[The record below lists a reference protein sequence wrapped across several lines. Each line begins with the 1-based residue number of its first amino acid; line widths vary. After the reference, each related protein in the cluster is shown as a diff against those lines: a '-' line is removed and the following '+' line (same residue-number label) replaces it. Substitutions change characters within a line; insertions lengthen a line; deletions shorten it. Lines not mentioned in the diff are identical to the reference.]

1 MSALGHTNLPRARDG
16 LRRVTV
22 MQGETRV
29 SDEADVILTT
39 VLGSCIAACL
49 YDPIA
54 KVGGLNHFLLA
65 EPGSADTDPK
75 SMQRYGVYAME
86 VLINAMLAMGATRM
100 NLRARL
106 YGGASL
112 RDGFRD
118 IGATNAEFARRF
130 LRDERIALVGEDV
143 GGFGARRVEFRPTV
157 GLARCRTASE
167 RPVERPRP
175 AAIAPRPAPPAPASL
190 GDVEFF

>member
-1 MSALGHTNLPRARDG
+1 MSPLPRAADG
-16 LRRVTV
+16 LVRINVL
-22 MQGETRV
+22 QGETRV
-29 SDEADVILTT
+29 SDDPQAVLTT

-49 YDPIA
+49 YDPVV
-54 KVGGLNHFLLA
+54 KVGGINHFLLA
-65 EPGSADTDPK
+65 EPGSGDTDPQ

-86 VLINAMLAMGATRM
+86 VLINAMMSMGATRS
-100 NLRARL
+100 NLKARI

-118 IGATNAEFARRF
+118 IGATNALFARRF

-143 GGFGARRVEFRPTV
+143 GGHGARRIEFRPTL
-157 GLARCRTASE
+157 GLARCRIATD
-167 RPVERPRP
+167 RPVEKPRV
-175 AAIAPRPAPPAPASL
+175 AAPAPVIADAV

>member
-1 MSALGHTNLPRARDG
+1 MSALPRPADG
-16 LRRVTV
+16 LKRVTI

-29 SDEADVILTT
+29 SDDPGVILTT

-49 YDPIA
+49 YDPVT

-65 EPGSADTDPK
+65 EPGSGETDVR
-75 SMQRYGVYAME
+75 SLHRYGVYAME
-86 VLINAMLAMGATRM
+86 VLINAMMAMGATRS
-100 NLRARL
+100 NLKARI

-118 IGATNAEFARRF
+118 IGATNALFARRF

-143 GGFGARRVEFRPTV
+143 GGHGARRVEFRPTL
-157 GLARCRTASE
+157 GLARCRIAGDRPIE
-167 RPVERPRP
+167 QPVERPRIIPPP
-175 AAIAPRPAPPAPASL
+175 AADML

>member
-1 MSALGHTNLPRARDG
+1 MPGVSALPRPADG
-16 LRRVTV
+16 LVRMTI

-29 SDEADVILTT
+29 SDDAGVIMTT
-39 VLGSCIAACL
+39 VLGSCISACL
-49 YDPIA
+49 YDPVA

-65 EPGSADTDPK
+65 EPGNGDTDVR
-75 SMQRYGVYAME
+75 SLQRYGVYAME
-86 VLINAMLAMGATRM
+86 VLINAMMAMGASRS
-100 NLRARL
+100 NLKARI

-118 IGATNAEFARRF
+118 IGATNALFARRF

-143 GGFGARRVEFRPTV
+143 GGHGARRIEFRPTL
-157 GLARCRTASE
+157 GLARCRIAAD
-167 RPVERPRP
+167 RPAERPRLVAPPIP
-175 AAIAPRPAPPAPASL
+175 AAQL